1 MTAAFPR
8 LWAGDC
14 FIPEARGFP
23 PEDEFRFLVGL
34 PALRPSALWKQALAL
49 RAPVLISANAL
60 SRWRDDGIGPREWRG
75 FDRRHLGLVQR
86 HPVALDSAGF
96 VAARHYR
103 GFPWSTRDYLDLA
116 AAATWLWWASQDWCA
131 EPEVALDEDAVLD
144 RISGTVRLNMLCLR
158 GGEGRAITDRFV
170 PILQGWHP
178 HHYLRCLERMPWA
191 LDFPLV
197 GIGSMCRR
205 HIHGEHGILH
215 VLDVLD
221 RAFLGS
227 PARLH
232 LFGLKSQAI
241 AIASQHPRV
250 ASTDSQ
256 AYGVAARQD
265 ARRHASRSPTPC
277 SRVSWRI
284 GTPSSWQP
292 SPPGRPFPRLCPGPI
307 LFTPLRQIKSRHE
320 LPPRW
325 TNSGTSTSAARSN
338 GQTCPLAPPTNW
350 PSWTTDVQH
359 KVMVHKSVQS
369 GTEDSTKND
378 STETEQTGGESAGTT
393 PVVINASRMIAV

>member
-34 PALRPSALWKQALAL
+34 PALRPNALWKQALAL

-116 AAATWLWWASQDWCA
+116 AAAPWLWWASQDWCV

-144 RISGTVRLNMLCLR
+144 RVSGTVRLNMLCLC
-158 GGEGRAITDRFV
+158 GGESRAITDRFV
-170 PILQGWHP
+170 PVLQGWHP

-241 AIASQHPRV
+241 AIASKHPRV

-265 ARRHASRSPTPC
+265 ARKARVSKSDAMLARIMANWHAQQLAAIASRP
-277 SRVSWRI
+277 
-284 GTPSSWQP
+284 
-292 SPPGRPFPRLCPGPI
+292 PFPP
-307 LFTPLRQIKSRHE
+307 PL
-320 LPPRW
+320 PWPD
-325 TNSGTSTSAARSN
+325 
-338 GQTCPLAPPTNW
+338 PLHTAPPDQIEARITAAMDELRDLHECGEIE
-350 PSWTTDVQH
+350 WTDLSPRAAYELAF
-359 KVMVHKSVQS
+359 M
-369 GTEDSTKND
+369 DD
-378 STETEQTGGESAGTT
+378 
-393 PVVINASRMIAV
+393 